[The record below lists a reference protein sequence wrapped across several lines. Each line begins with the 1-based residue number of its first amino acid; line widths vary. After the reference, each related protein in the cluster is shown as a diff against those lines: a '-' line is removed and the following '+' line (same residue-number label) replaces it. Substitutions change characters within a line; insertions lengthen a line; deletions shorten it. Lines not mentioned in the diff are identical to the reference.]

1 MQRGTLFDDPEVQP
15 DKTSS
20 YWGPMSTLNDGTT
33 CPEFVRLWLTQ
44 TKSSGATEHI
54 IYCLKSEPALC
65 PVAALFTYVSMYRKL
80 GGIASPIDKT
90 ESVFLSVMKQ
100 IGAYRPIGTAEPVAK
115 DTKTIMDAGGIDEKL
130 GAAHSLRSSTA
141 SKLVERGV
149 PELNIVHHARWSGTS
164 VFRKF
169 YERANLK
176 DLNHWHK
183 NLHED
188 RAEALT
194 FRDL

>member
-1 MQRGTLFDDPEVQP
+1 M
-15 DKTSS
+15 
-20 YWGPMSTLNDGTT
+20 
-33 CPEFVRLWLTQ
+33 
-44 TKSSGATEHI
+44 
-54 IYCLKSEPALC
+54 
-65 PVAALFTYVSMYRKL
+65 
-80 GGIASPIDKT
+80 
-90 ESVFLSVMKQ
+90 
-100 IGAYRPIGTAEPVAK
+100 AK

-130 GAAHSLRSSTA
+130 GAHSLRSSTA